1 MRTTLPPTS
10 RSAKPTGV
18 GAQETT
24 SRLGVVVHPARNID
38 PPLRALLGWAGN
50 RGVDVVQ
57 VPVAGQH
64 REVAEQGDANDCDLI
79 VSIGGDGTTLAAI
92 RAAVT
97 ADCPVLGVACG
108 SLGALTT
115 VPASGVLRALDRF
128 SRRDW
133 LPRLLP
139 ALEVNGEKAASLFAL
154 NDIVIIRAAEGQV
167 RVTARVDGVLYCR
180 LAGDGCIVSTS
191 TGSSA
196 YTLAAGGPLLAP
208 GADGYV
214 FTPLPTHGGSCP
226 PLVVGPNSTLQ
237 LDAIAGHGGARV
249 EVDGQVADTGVGA
262 ITIGC
267 RSAVATLVSF
277 DDQEPALT
285 GLRRRGIITDS
296 PRIVADDG
304 RG

>member
-97 ADCPVLGVACG
+97 ADRPVLGVACG

-139 ALEVNGEKAASLFAL
+139 ALEVNREKAASLFAL
-154 NDIVIIRAAEGQV
+154 NDIAIIRAAEGQV

-196 YTLAAGGPLLAP
+196 YTLAAGGPLL
-208 GADGYV
+208 GARGGWVRLYS
-214 FTPLPTHGGSCP
+214 PAHPRRILPTARSGTELH
-226 PLVVGPNSTLQ
+226 
-237 LDAIAGHGGARV
+237 AGTRRHRWAWR
-249 EVDGQVADTGVGA
+249 
-262 ITIGC
+262 
-267 RSAVATLVSF
+267 RS
-277 DDQEPALT
+277 
-285 GLRRRGIITDS
+285 
-296 PRIVADDG
+296 G
-304 RG
+304 RGRRAGGGHARRSDHDRLPLGGGDARQLR